1 MGETFADSEIN
12 PRLTENICD
21 EPDASLMPLEDYQ
34 HSDLVALETA
44 TETIKSLFCN
54 LPRDVWIAKNASK
67 KPPDTLTSDESA
79 AIHLYTME
87 LKNEPL
93 YSLLNQLLRD
103 RDRRKLKPWFSYLK
117 LFLTAL
123 FKLPSYSAKI
133 VWRSAKK
140 DLHSKYHRGEKYT
153 WWAFSSCTFSLEAL
167 EQPMYLG
174 TTGDRTL
181 FSIECLNGKNSKV
194 TSGNDL
200 HIIHLPEVVPP
211 FVLLEPPF
219 HIHQSSLKSI
229 ITPTIDSILEKV
241 YEMNK
246 DNDDMYKLFAVLP
259 NPLFDWKSGSK
270 CMMNI

>member
-93 YSLLNQLLRD
+93 YSNVRQ
-103 RDRRKLKPWFSYLK
+103 KEKCFHPFI
-117 LFLTAL
+117 TA
-123 FKLPSYSAKI
+123 
-133 VWRSAKK
+133 
-140 DLHSKYHRGEKYT
+140 
-153 WWAFSSCTFSLEAL
+153 
-167 EQPMYLG
+167 
-174 TTGDRTL
+174 
-181 FSIECLNGKNSKV
+181 
-194 TSGNDL
+194 
-200 HIIHLPEVVPP
+200 
-211 FVLLEPPF
+211 
-219 HIHQSSLKSI
+219 
-229 ITPTIDSILEKV
+229 
-241 YEMNK
+241 
-246 DNDDMYKLFAVLP
+246 
-259 NPLFDWKSGSK
+259 
-270 CMMNI
+270 